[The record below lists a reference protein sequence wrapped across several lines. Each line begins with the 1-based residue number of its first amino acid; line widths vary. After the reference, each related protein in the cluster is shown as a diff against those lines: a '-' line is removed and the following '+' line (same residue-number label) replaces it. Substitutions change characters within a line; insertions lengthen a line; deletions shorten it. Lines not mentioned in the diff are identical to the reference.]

1 MMYPFLVISDSF
13 SSTSSIKREAREL
26 PDYLRCRIE
35 QNQIFV
41 QKRGA
46 YRRVPD
52 SNVCNDRIVNEKIS
66 RAYLAKISEHYFDD
80 MTKGVVDVEKE
91 LVAIDAELYA
101 DLETPL
107 LENDSRQEQL
117 WGINL
122 YPDEN
127 REDFI
132 EFDSLVNIRPR
143 QNNRGHGTQPL

>member
-52 SNVCNDRIVNEKIS
+52 RNVCNDRIQYGCS
-66 RAYLAKISEHYFDD
+66 DSMSGPFY
-80 MTKGVVDVEKE
+80 
-91 LVAIDAELYA
+91 
-101 DLETPL
+101 DLLHDRTTTAP
-107 LENDSRQEQL
+107 
-117 WGINL
+117 
-122 YPDEN
+122 
-127 REDFI
+127 
-132 EFDSLVNIRPR
+132 
-143 QNNRGHGTQPL
+143 